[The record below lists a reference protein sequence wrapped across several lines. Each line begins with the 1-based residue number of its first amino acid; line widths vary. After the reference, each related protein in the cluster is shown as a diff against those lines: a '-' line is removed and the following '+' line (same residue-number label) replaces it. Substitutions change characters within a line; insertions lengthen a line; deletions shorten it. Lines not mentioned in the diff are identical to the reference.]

1 MEKRFRKNEQ
11 ITRVAQVMLVE
22 EGQKP
27 QVMGL
32 EQALSLA
39 YERELDLVEIGPNQ
53 SPPVCKI
60 MDFGAHLYQESKKLA
75 QSQKKGREQEVK
87 EMRFRPA
94 TDEGDFNTKSKQLRA
109 FLEKGH
115 KVKVTIRFRG
125 REIAH
130 SRIGFEMIQRVSQVV
145 EEAGQL
151 ESPAKMEGRQ
161 LVTIFAPSKG
171 KRKEQTAQASPRE
184 A

>member
-1 MEKRFRKNEQ
+1 MEKRLRKNEQ

-22 EGQKP
+22 DDAKP
-27 QVMGL
+27 EVISFEAAM
-32 EQALSLA
+32 
-39 YERELDLVEIGPNQ
+39 ERAVERSLDLVEIGPNQ
-53 SPPVCKI
+53 VPPVCKI
-60 MDFGAHLYQESKKLA
+60 MDFGAHLYQEAKKLS

-94 TDEGDFNTKSKQLRA
+94 TDDGDFNTKSKQLKG

-115 KVKVTIRFRG
+115 KVKVTIRFKG

-130 SRIGFEMIQRVSQVV
+130 AQMGFEMIQRVSQMV

-161 LVTIFAPSKG
+161 LVTMFAPAKG
-171 KRKEQTAQASPRE
+171 KKKSESSAAQA